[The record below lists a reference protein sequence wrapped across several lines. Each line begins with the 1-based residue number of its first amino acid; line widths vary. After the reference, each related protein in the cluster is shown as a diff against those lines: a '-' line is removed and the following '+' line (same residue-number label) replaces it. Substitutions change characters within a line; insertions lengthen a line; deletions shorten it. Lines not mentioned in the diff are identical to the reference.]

1 MIFDC
6 LLQPV
11 LLLATDGTGEGGL
24 LSNLTFWRVVNL
36 LVFVLILVYILRNKI
51 RIGQVFDDRR
61 AAIRKELEQAR
72 HDKQEAERR
81 LAEVEARLAR
91 LDQDVA
97 EIRAEAELEVQR
109 EAERIRKAAAADAE
123 KIKQMAQREI
133 EGAMKS
139 ARSELRAFVAE
150 HSVEMAESIIRR
162 EIRPDDDR
170 RMLDE
175 YLDNLR
181 EVNR

>member
-11 LLLATDGTGEGGL
+11 LLLAGEGGL

-61 AAIRKELEQAR
+61 ASIRKELEQAR
-72 HDKQEAERR
+72 QDKQEAERR

-123 KIKQMAQREI
+123 KIKQMAEREI

-150 HSVEMAESIIRR
+150 HSVEMAEGIIRR